1 MTEDTKK
8 KIMEMI
14 QFTQTERLV
23 HDLDEVRQVLYAL
36 LIPVISEIKEYD
48 SSDEDNEEKIES
60 LFQKKDMIEQSIGRL
75 NRIIVNTKQGCN
87 K

>member
-1 MTEDTKK
+1 MTEQTKK

-60 LFQKKDMIEQSIGRL
+60 LFEKKDMIEQSIGRL
-75 NRIIVNTKQGCN
+75 NGIIVNTKQGGN

>member
-1 MTEDTKK
+1 MTEETKK

-36 LIPVISEIKEYD
+36 LLPVISEIKEYD

-75 NRIIVNTKQGCN
+75 NGIIVKQRGN